1 MDVRTAR
8 QQLFQLENI
17 RTDPQSR
24 HVLWEQGNTWAEQ
37 FTQLVEVTEQAD
49 QYYCALIDQ
58 AASDDDRRTR
68 SEQRFRAARYE
79 EDWNKGFSEKLIQG
93 RARLQAARLR
103 NQLMLTELEQHQNLF
118 QQYWSDRR
126 VVLCQIA
133 LEHME
138 YRRALGRLSNAD
150 WQASWAALLGAY
162 RHQNQVYEQTSGKP
176 LPGNF
181 FSPRL
186 AWYHRLRAIQ
196 KEIRQK
202 RRNSRV
208 DQELLRQHAIIIDQQ
223 IAQLSPARSFGIFIG
238 GMAAVVAAIVLFAM
252 VSNIARNTTTN
263 PPSANAHAATPTAK
277 TIAAIVQPAPGAP
290 DADTLNAQGVALLTQ
305 GRYDEA
311 LTLFTQ
317 ASAADPNKHL
327 PHTNSGFCLY
337 ELGRRAEAIAEW
349 RTAIQLFD
357 AGQDAHAGLGMALF
371 QAGDR
376 EGGLREYQRAIELG
390 GNYLDA
396 DWMRRERQWSN
407 RAIVDSQPLRDA
419 LHQ

>member
-24 HVLWEQGNTWAEQ
+24 HVLWEQGNTWAER
-37 FTQLVEVTEQAD
+37 FTQLVEVTERAD

-58 AASDDDRRTR
+58 AASYDERRDW
-68 SEQRFRAARYE
+68 SEQRFQAARHE
-79 EDWNKGFSEKLIQG
+79 EDWNRGFSEKLTQA
-93 RARLQAARLR
+93 RARLLAATLR
-103 NQLMLTELEQHQNLF
+103 NHAMLTELEQHRSMFL
-118 QQYWSDRR
+118 QYWSDRH
-126 VVLCQIA
+126 VVRCQIA
-133 LEHME
+133 LEHLE

-162 RHQNQVYEQTSGKP
+162 RQQNQVYEQTSGQP

-186 AWYHRLRAIQ
+186 AWYQRLRAIQ
-196 KEIRQK
+196 KELRQK
-202 RRNSRV
+202 QRNSRI
-208 DQELLRQHAIIIDQQ
+208 DQELLRQHAMIIDQQ

-238 GMAAVVAAIVLFAM
+238 GIAAVVAAIVLFAM
-252 VSNIARNTTTN
+252 VSNIASNTTKN
-263 PPSANAHAATPTAK
+263 PPSANAHAPTPTAK
-277 TIAAIVQPAPGAP
+277 AVAEIVRHAPSAP

-305 GRYDEA
+305 GHYDEA
-311 LTLFTQ
+311 LALFEQ
-317 ASAADPNKHL
+317 AAATDPNKHL

-357 AGQDAHAGLGMALF
+357 SGQDAHAGLGMALF